1 MFNLSSTVANSR
13 KIHKDK
19 ILISL
24 SFKRNKFNR
33 PNKDGNNSQNLIK
46 VSLKNNLNSKNVKFK
61 HLFELMFKS
70 ISEMERNE
78 RDEIINLQENHL
90 LIKLN
95 YDFLISC
102 NVIEEMMGRI
112 TKCFIQYLTEES
124 K

>member
-1 MFNLSSTVANSR
+1 
-13 KIHKDK
+13 
-19 ILISL
+19 
-24 SFKRNKFNR
+24 
-33 PNKDGNNSQNLIK
+33 
-46 VSLKNNLNSKNVKFK
+46 
-61 HLFELMFKS
+61 MFKS